1 MLSREGLR
9 APPGPEGEKA
19 RLAAVVS
26 GDHAAA
32 LLVPRRKRRG
42 HMAGRHIA
50 PIYVEGPL
58 RLDRIRRVE
67 VADGQRSRVG
77 MLRRQVVETAARAAG
92 LDALAVLQT
101 DAEGHIPAFHP
112 AALRARACPETAG
125 GIEEQN
131 EGDRKSQYGS
141 AYRREHVLPH
151 VPLLALHVLLPALAS
166 VAEGIRLDSGPL
178 ARGVVPPPEC
188 SCTQARRALSTHGI
202 PSLEGVHLAP
212 GPRVVPMTSSMTSSW
227 SPIP

>member
-32 LLVPRRKRRG
+32 LLVPRRTRRG

-77 MLRRQVVETAARAAG
+77 MLRRQVVETAAR
-92 LDALAVLQT
+92 
-101 DAEGHIPAFHP
+101 
-112 AALRARACPETAG
+112 
-125 GIEEQN
+125 
-131 EGDRKSQYGS
+131 
-141 AYRREHVLPH
+141 
-151 VPLLALHVLLPALAS
+151 
-166 VAEGIRLDSGPL
+166 
-178 ARGVVPPPEC
+178 
-188 SCTQARRALSTHGI
+188 RALSAHGI